1 MAKVVVV
8 EVVDGEAEEVSYF
21 LGFRSRFSRLR
32 SDFDL
37 PRPMLSLTSNSSFSF
52 LLVTS
57 ESFLVSVMLLG
68 LDFKGL

>member
-1 MAKVVVV
+1 MVVVG
-8 EVVDGEAEEVSYF
+8 VVDGGKEEEVSYF
-21 LGFRSRFSRLR
+21 LGFRSRLSRLR

-37 PRPMLSLTSNSSFSF
+37 PKPMLSLTSNSSFSF
-52 LLVTS
+52 LLATS